1 MTAIEQS
8 YAVTADTETIAVGI
22 NTVEKEVWTLFEIH
36 RAPRG
41 KKVRQRILGR
51 FFSRGGVTKWIEQ
64 QAIDPEAVTWPAAT
78 E

>member
-1 MTAIEQS
+1 MTEIEKS

-22 NTVEKEVWTLFEIH
+22 TTVEKEVWTLFEIR